1 MEFSKPTA
9 VSVLEAAVSASGHTL
24 TPYQRAFLGDPSPMR
39 AVLKARQTG
48 FSWLFALE
56 ALSAAVA
63 EAQFSIF
70 VSLNREEAEGKLMYA
85 RELYDGLPAEIQPRL
100 LRQGA
105 QELRFEGGGRLL
117 SFPCRAPRGR
127 ARANLYLDEFAFYPD
142 SERVYTGALPVVSHG
157 GRVTIASTPY
167 GQRGEFWRIVSAPRS
182 ESTFSRHRVPWWQAP
197 WFLSRDITDDIE
209 GMDTAERVRRFG
221 SDTLRRLFDAM
232 EEEAF
237 RREYEMSFEVDTDA
251 FLTWDLLRANV
262 RDITLANTWREL
274 ATDGPNLFAG
284 MDVGRTQDAS
294 EIVAVRR
301 DDATITV
308 RRIQTMVNTPFA
320 EQEESAALA
329 LRECGIRRL
338 FIDRTGIGAPIA
350 ENLARRFHPRVRGI
364 AFTQESKDRMA
375 LRVKWALQKG
385 TLILPD
391 HRPLL
396 EQMTSVRRVFTSSA
410 HARYEAPR
418 DDHAHAD
425 KFWALAMALEAA
437 MEGAP
442 EVRIR
447 TL

>member
-1 MEFSKPTA
+1 MNLFSRSA
-9 VSVLEAAVSASGHTL
+9 VSVLEAAVSASGYTL
-24 TPYQRAFLGDPSPMR
+24 TPYQRAFLADPSPLR

-70 VSLNREEAEGKLMYA
+70 VSLNREEAEGKLLYA
-85 RELYDGLPAEIQPRL
+85 RDLYDGLPVEMQPRL

-167 GQRGEFWRIVSAPRS
+167 GRHGQFWHILSAPPG
-182 ESTFSRHRVPWWQAP
+182 ESTFSRQAVPWWSAP
-197 WFLSRDITDDIE
+197 WFLSRDVTDDITE
-209 GMDTAERVRRFG
+209 MDTAVRVRRFG
-221 SDTLRRLFDAM
+221 SETLRRLFDAM

-237 RREYEMSFEVDTDA
+237 RREYELTFEEDASA
-251 FLTWDLLRANV
+251 FLSWDLLRANV
-262 RDITLANTWREL
+262 RDITLASAWHEL
-274 ATDGPNLFAG
+274 AGDGENLFAG

-294 EIVAVRR
+294 EIVALRR
-301 DDATITV
+301 DDGVMTV
-308 RRIQTMVNTPFA
+308 RRIQTLINTPFA

-350 ENLARRFHPRVRGI
+350 ENLAFRFGPRVRGI

-396 EQMTSVRRVFTSSA
+396 DQMASVRRVITTSA